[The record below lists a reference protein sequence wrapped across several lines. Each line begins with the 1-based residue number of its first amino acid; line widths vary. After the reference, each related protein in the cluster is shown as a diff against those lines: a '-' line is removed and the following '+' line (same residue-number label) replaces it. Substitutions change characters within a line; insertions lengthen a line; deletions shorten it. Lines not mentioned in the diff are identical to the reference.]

1 MEKVKLKTKP
11 VFQKANRSLNSSLP
25 NFNLPILIE
34 SMKHKDSWE
43 KGELNAMILLKSRTK
58 QIVLTA
64 LHEDTQIDSFQ
75 SNDSITFQ
83 IIEGRLKFQSQKES
97 VTLETGQLLTLHDNI
112 KYRLTTQVDTVFLLT
127 IAKELMQSVEN

>member
-11 VFQKANRSLNSSLP
+11 VFQKANRSLNSTLL

-34 SMKHKDSWE
+34 SMKRKDSWG
-43 KGELNAMILLKSRTK
+43 KRELNAMILLKSRSR

-64 LHEDTQIDSFQ
+64 LHEDIQIDSFQ